1 MTVKSEIE
9 SADPQILRRLMDR
22 FIRLTRLWDEFAADN
37 GKELFSSR
45 FFSEIQRLNRF
56 QMDFP
61 GKSPAFPLR
70 ALELKTINAFQCEF
84 PESEIQKAM
93 PRFRRFNQNP
103 LFP

>member
-1 MTVKSEIE
+1 MTVESEIE
-9 SADPQILRRLMDR
+9 STEAQILRRHMDR
-22 FIRLTRLWDEFAADN
+22 FIGLTRLWDEFAAEN

-70 ALELKTINAFQCEF
+70 ALELKIINAFQQEF
-84 PESEIQKAM
+84 PESEIQKAL
-93 PRFRRFNQNP
+93 PRFRLFNQDP